1 MSYDKPEYIS
11 FKKLLIFNTEV
22 SEKTTLNKIFI
33 EYVTFSN
40 EIHEENGK
48 LY

>member
-1 MSYDKPEYIS
+1 MSYDKPEFIS

-22 SEKTTLNKIFI
+22 LGKTTLNYNLY
-33 EYVTFSN
+33 EYDTLSN